1 MVGTEGDAGEKPGT
15 PWYRSSS
22 AVALLVVDMLIL
34 AAAAAGTTLLVSDA
48 APGWLS
54 SGHDFSVPVPW
65 EVYAFSVLGAFG
77 YVFTAF
83 VVDFDR
89 TPADVLEYQFH
100 VIAAVPL
107 GAGVYLLAALLLGA
121 GTDGTV
127 VVNDRLVA
135 GLAFIAGLY
144 VKLTYRRIGAA
155 AERLL
160 PEESSRENRS
170 GTADDSE
177 R

>member
-1 MVGTEGDAGEKPGT
+1 MVGTEGDAGEEPGT

-22 AVALLVVDMLIL
+22 AVVLLGVDVLVL

-100 VIAAVPL
+100 VVAAIPL
-107 GAGVYLLAALLLGA
+107 GAGVYLLAALLLGT

-127 VVNDRLVA
+127 AVNDRLVA

-160 PEESSRENRS
+160 PEESSRK
-170 GTADDSE
+170 E
-177 R
+177 RTGRTDEPEG